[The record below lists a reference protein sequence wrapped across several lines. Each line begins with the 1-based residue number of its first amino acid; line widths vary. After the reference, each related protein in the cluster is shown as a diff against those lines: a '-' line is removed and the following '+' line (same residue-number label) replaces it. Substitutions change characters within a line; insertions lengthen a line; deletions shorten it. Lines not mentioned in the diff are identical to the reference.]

1 MLPKRLTMVFVLVL
15 VLGWCC
21 CFAETLRE
29 VRLQGNFRTPDEQ
42 VIQIAGVQLGADLSD
57 TGERVFEERLLKS
70 GKFDFVR
77 VAKRHKSLN
86 PDGDVVLVITVKE
99 RTPVKS
105 KFMLMPILSGSDE
118 YGLSYGVR
126 ITGIDLLGE
135 KTRVGF
141 PLTWGGT
148 RRAAAEIEWKRGLPP
163 GTSLLLDGSLSRKE
177 NPHFEIGDF
186 RKETWGGI
194 RHRFSKFQASAGG
207 GFTDVDFGT
216 TRDQYV
222 SYGGEVALDTRQE
235 LNLPRNAVYAG
246 IGWKGY
252 RLTQDKPGFNIYTT
266 DLRGYKG
273 LWGQAILAGQ
283 FLFQKADRPL
293 PDYQRPF
300 LGGASTLRG
309 HEPGEFV
316 GDNVATTSLELRL
329 PLSSPLRIYHAGVD
343 VFLDSGIV
351 YDDGQAF
358 RDAEWKHG
366 AGVGVFFLIAG
377 FGFKVD
383 VAHDLNDSVRVHF
396 STGFRF

>member
-1 MLPKRLTMVFVLVL
+1 MLLKRLNMVLVL
-15 VLGWCC
+15 TVLGWAG

-42 VIQIAGVQLGADLSD
+42 VIQIAGVRVGADLSETTEQVVED
-57 TGERVFEERLLKS
+57 RLLQS
-70 GKFDFVR
+70 GKFDAVR
-77 VAKRHKSLN
+77 VAKRHRSLESN
-86 PDGDVVLVITVKE
+86 DDVVLVITVKE
-99 RTPVKS
+99 KTPVKS

-126 ITGIDLLGE
+126 ISGINLLGPQ
-135 KTRVGF
+135 TRVSF
-141 PLTWGGT
+141 PLTWGGN
-148 RRAAAEIEWKRGLPP
+148 RRAAAEIEWNRGLPA
-163 GTSLLLDGSLSRKE
+163 GTSLLVDGSLSRRE

-186 RKETWGGI
+186 RKETWGGV
-194 RHRFSKFQASAGG
+194 RHRFGKFQASAGA

-216 TRDQYV
+216 IRDQFV
-222 SYGGEVALDTRQE
+222 SYGGDLALDTRQDM
-235 LNLPRNAVYAG
+235 NLPRNAVYAG
-246 IGWKGY
+246 IGWKKY
-252 RLTQDKPGFNIYTT
+252 RLNQDKPGFNIYTT

-283 FLFQKADRPL
+283 FLFQKADSSL
-293 PDYQRPF
+293 PGYQRPF

-309 HEPGEFV
+309 HEPGEFI
-316 GDNVATTSLELRL
+316 GDNLATSSVELRL
-329 PLSSPLRIYHAGVD
+329 PLSSPLKIYHAGVD

-351 YDDGQAF
+351 YDHGQSF
-358 RDAEWKHG
+358 RGADWKHG
-366 AGVGVFFLIAG
+366 AGVGVFFLVAG